1 MRFAAAALVIATAA
15 TLIPC
20 PVSAEMLRGT
30 AEVIDGDTL
39 EFGFRRVDLYGADS
53 LERFQRCKRAG
64 ETYACG
70 ARAIQ
75 ALYDMT
81 SKGALRCEV
90 IERNRVNRELVT
102 CQSAGGQDL
111 SRHMIRQGWA
121 VATEKAFAA
130 LEQQA
135 ERARRG
141 AWAGAFIRPRQWRG
155 GKRLEG
161 HGFKRSFRSN

>member
-1 MRFAAAALVIATAA
+1 MRFAAMLVFIVTTAILPPA
-15 TLIPC
+15 PA
-20 PVSAEMLRGT
+20 SAKTLRGK

-39 EFGFRRVDLYGADS
+39 EFGFRRVDLYGADG

-70 ARAIQ
+70 ARATQ

-90 IERNRVNRELVT
+90 TGRNRVNRELVT
-102 CQSAGGQDL
+102 CQSANGQDL
-111 SRHMIRQGWA
+111 SRQMILQGWA
-121 VATEKAFAA
+121 VATEEAFVP

-141 AWAGAFIRPRQWRG
+141 AWAGAFIRPRKWRG
-155 GKRLEG
+155 GERLGG
-161 HGFKRSFRSN
+161 HEFKRSFRR